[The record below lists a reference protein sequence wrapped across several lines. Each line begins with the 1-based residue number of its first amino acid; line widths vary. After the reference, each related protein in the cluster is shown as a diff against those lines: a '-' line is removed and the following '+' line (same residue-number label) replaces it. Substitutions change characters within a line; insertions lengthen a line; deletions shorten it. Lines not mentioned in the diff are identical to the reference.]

1 MDEEI
6 LTLNCGSSSVK
17 FAVFSQALSPVLRG
31 EVESIG
37 PGLTPVLKGPPG
49 FLLPPLAARDHGA
62 ILDWLLGAGLGE
74 RLWSA
79 VGHRVVH
86 GGDEFIEP
94 VTIGAGVRARIEAL
108 SPLAPLHQPHNVA
121 GIDAVARAMPGV
133 PQIACFDTA
142 FHATIPQM
150 RRRMPLPARF
160 DAMGL
165 RRYGFHGLSYE
176 GVVAALPALIGERAN
191 GKVVACHLGNGA
203 SVAAIEG
210 GKSRY
215 ASMGFTPLDGLVMG
229 TRPGRLDPGAVL
241 WLTRKVGID
250 EAERVFNRESG
261 LLGISGIS
269 PDMRTLL
276 ASDEPSARLAVDI
289 FVDRLAQEVAAA
301 AAAIGGVEALVFTG
315 GIGERSA
322 EIRKRAAA
330 ALGFLGVRLD
340 EDLNRCHAP
349 TISPETSPVSV
360 HVIAAYEEGAIA
372 RAARRMLHRDTTFV

>member
-1 MDEEI
+1 MGGEI
-6 LTLNCGSSSVK
+6 LTLNCGSSSIK
-17 FAVFSQALSPVLRG
+17 FAVFSRDLSPLLCG

-37 PGLTPVLKGPPG
+37 AGMAPALKAPPG
-49 FLLPPLAARDHGA
+49 FPVPPAAMRGHGA
-62 ILDWLLGAGLGE
+62 ILDWLLGQGLGD
-74 RLWSA
+74 RALSA

-86 GGDEFIEP
+86 GGDHFVEP

-142 FHATIPQM
+142 FHATIPEP

-203 SVAAIEG
+203 SVAAIAG
-210 GKSRY
+210 GRSQY
-215 ASMGFTPLDGLVMG
+215 TSMGFTPLDGLLMG
-229 TRPGRLDPGAVL
+229 SRPGRLDPGAVL

-250 EAERVFNRESG
+250 EAERVLNRESG
-261 LLGISGIS
+261 LLGVSGIS
-269 PDMRTLL
+269 SDMRTLL
-276 ASDEPSARLAVDI
+276 KSDEPAASLAVDM
-289 FVDRLAQEVAAA
+289 FVDRLVQEIAAA
-301 AAAIGGVEALVFTG
+301 AAVIGGIEALVFTG

-322 EIRKRAAA
+322 EIRERSAA

-340 EDLNRCHAP
+340 EDLNRRHAP
-349 TISPETSPVSV
+349 TISPGTSPVSV
-360 HVIAAYEEGAIA
+360 HVVSADEEGAIA
-372 RAARRMLHRDTTFV
+372 RAAWRMLHRDTTFV